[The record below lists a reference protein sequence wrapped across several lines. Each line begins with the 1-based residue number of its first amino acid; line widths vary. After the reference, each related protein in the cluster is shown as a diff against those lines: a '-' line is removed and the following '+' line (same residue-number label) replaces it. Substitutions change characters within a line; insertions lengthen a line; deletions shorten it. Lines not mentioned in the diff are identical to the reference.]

1 MMDYASLSQQI
12 KEFVSLH
19 INDSFNKLSLQN
31 LVKCED
37 HSLLL
42 SSSCRWDLEFS
53 HLGRVAVGLQN
64 SENEPSSPQIKI
76 TLIDNLASL
85 AVLSCGACSSTP
97 EIALP
102 AAAAMDI
109 ILMAA
114 GLFDDIQDQDKSNSL
129 VAKVGIGQTLNIA
142 LTLLLLGQNLLTKTL
157 KEDLP
162 ETAAF
167 ELINRLNH
175 CLLVGIKGQMLDL
188 QETQVPLQARLE
200 NSDFYLVKTG
210 IKAATIFSYLTELG
224 ATLGFKDHNH
234 KLVSSYCQFG
244 FAVGMVA
251 QLIAD
256 LGDFLDSGKS
266 PDKGRD
272 LRNRMPTLPT
282 VYAYLALEPEIKRQT
297 FLTLWQ
303 RVPVPLE
310 EIMQLIKPTPAV
322 SQTVG
327 QITRY
332 TVEAESFLRVVDPEL
347 EKVEHRAMLNLL
359 YTFVGS
365 LKGLFLQAGF

>member
-1 MMDYASLSQQI
+1 MLYDELPQQI
-12 KEFVSLH
+12 KELVSFHL
-19 INDSFNKLSLQN
+19 NEAFQSLSLQK
-31 LVKCED
+31 LVTGETC
-37 HSLLL
+37 SLLL
-42 SSSCRWDLEFS
+42 ENSYAWDLQFTN
-53 HLGRVAVGLQN
+53 LGQIAAGLQDI
-64 SENEPSSPQIKI
+64 ENDSPASQTKV

-85 AVLSCGACSSTP
+85 VVLSCGACCPNP

-102 AAAAMDI
+102 GAAALDLI
-109 ILMAA
+109 FMAA

-142 LTLLLLGQNLLTKTL
+142 LTLLLLGQNLLAKTL
-157 KEDLP
+157 KENLA
-162 ETAAF
+162 EAVAF

-188 QETQVPLQARLE
+188 QETHVRLYE
-200 NSDFYLVKTG
+200 RIESSDFYLVKTG
-210 IKAATIFSYLTELG
+210 LKAATIFSYLTEMG
-224 ATLGFKDHNH
+224 ATLGLKDHNH
-234 KLVSSYCQFG
+234 KFVSSYCQFG

-282 VYAYLALEPEIKRQT
+282 VYAYQALEPDIKRQT

-303 RVPVPLE
+303 TIPVPLE
-310 EIMQLIKPTPAV
+310 EIVELIKPTPAV
-322 SQTVG
+322 SQTIG

-332 TVEAESFLRVVDPEL
+332 TVEAENFLRVVDPEL
-347 EKVEHRAMLNLL
+347 EIVEHRSMLNLL
-359 YTFVGS
+359 YTFIRS